1 HPVRRPA
8 HAEHDDPRT
17 PAGKQL
23 LTPSKRQFT
32 VVPVSTTR
40 ERILTAAVTCFGRAG
55 FDVGL
60 REIGAEAGFSAAL
73 VVRHFGSKDGLRQ
86 ACDEHVAA
94 IIRTTKHESVAS
106 GDMRHVLAQL
116 AAVHEYAEVLAYT
129 VRSLM
134 TGGELAHRFVEQMVT
149 DSIAYLAEAEQSV
162 MIRPAAD
169 PEARARYITYSALGG
184 LLMQLRNEY
193 AEGDDLSTLFRD
205 VLDRQLMPSVELYTH
220 GLFTDTR
227 VEDALRAAGY
237 GTPPGDQSSPD
248 NQTAADGPSAAAPTD
263 PDIPPTPEGDRR

>member
-1 HPVRRPA
+1 M
-8 HAEHDDPRT
+8 
-17 PAGKQL
+17 
-23 LTPSKRQFT
+23 
-32 VVPVSTTR
+32 STTR

-73 VVRHFGSKDGLRQ
+73 VVRHFGSKDNLRQ
-86 ACDEHVAA
+86 ACDQHVAG
-94 IIRTTKHESVAS
+94 IIRATKHESVAS
-106 GDMRHVLAQL
+106 GDMWHVLAQL
-116 AAVHEYAEVLAYT
+116 AAVEEYADVLAYT

-134 TGGELAHRFVEQMVT
+134 TGGKLAHQFVEQMIA
-149 DSIAYLAEAEQSV
+149 DSVSYLAEGEQTGL
-162 MIRPAAD
+162 IRPTAD
-169 PEARARYITYSALGG
+169 PEARARYVTYSGLGG
-184 LLMQLRNEY
+184 LLVQLRNEY

-237 GTPPGDQSSPD
+237 GNPPGEQSTPGEKSPPD
-248 NQTAADGPSAAAPTD
+248 NQTAPGNQTAPDNRSAPDGPSAAAPPD